1 MPAAC
6 LQRKGQFYT
15 RNACL
20 RACGASG
27 ANGIFSVPPAEPA
40 GMPPFQG
47 LRQPPGKPGA
57 GASHRGGSPPLGHV
71 VLLFKAVYQ
80 PHHHFP
86 LAGRKGADVHT
97 VLCGKAKQ
105 IIRRCAKHMAQ
116 LEQVGKRRKGMPF
129 SHALMAL
136 RDTPRRFA
144 STACFIS
151 RWLRSCCKR
160 SPNIWFSPP
169 FSMHIITCLFSNF
182 GCKNDIK
189 VIYM

>member
-116 LEQVGKRRKGMPF
+116 LEQVGKRRKGNAVFPRIDGAAG
-129 SHALMAL
+129 HPQALCQHRLLHIAL
-136 RDTPRRFA
+136 AAQLLQTL
-144 STACFIS
+144 S
-151 RWLRSCCKR
+151 KHMV
-160 SPNIWFSPP
+160 FSPFFYAHHNLP
-169 FSMHIITCLFSNF
+169 VQQF
-182 GCKNDIK
+182 
-189 VIYM
+189 